1 MALYKVEGPDK
12 FLYEFEGPDDAP
24 VEQRLAYANELHQKR
39 LATIKE
45 HQARTGFIS
54 SVKAGAREAL
64 AGTEEALGFDQ
75 AAEEQR
81 QKAAKTHEGT
91 TQEDIERAK
100 AKGILPTAGAYLEK
114 YIAEPL
120 GGMVGRFGAPI
131 AAGMAAPFVAPE
143 AALGLLG
150 EAGVTAAG
158 VALTDFLPEMGE
170 NVKAQKDAGKDPN
183 YVTAALVGGVQA
195 SIAALGVPGTG
206 QINKLVGPKL
216 VQEAK
221 LLAPEIVEGKLTLD
235 AAKKELTGKW
245 TQYAQNMGVN
255 TISNTGLMAGTEEL
269 RRAQAGQDL
278 MSGKELAETAG
289 QALLLSPIFGAMNL
303 KGPRAQAETI
313 LEAGKVKY
321 DKIQDQLGSLREL
334 AQTRELT
341 RQENIK
347 IAELQQQARDIQ
359 AEMEKVK
366 EANQSNAAAN
376 KAYEAQQANY
386 RIPLKD
392 QLELPLGETPED
404 IKAKQLE
411 GSKQADLFTE
421 PAETPSPPKEP
432 YTITNKLL
440 TSLGI
445 GRSAY
450 PHDALVGFDA
460 NDATQNKI
468 IRSVLDQHAS
478 RNGVSAITQAKIEN
492 FLNDTLP
499 KTGEQNVTGQP
510 ELNLE
515 GNRDGVSSPSVRGPK
530 ATTGIKQADVSAVE
544 SNRDVVRRSN
554 AGEATQ
560 SLALNNQ
567 LKGEAPLGAY
577 YDVADKAQK
586 FQQQIPQEGSLKAKS
601 LEYVKP
607 EDKLTPTSFM
617 DRLNHPDPNVRYDA
631 RVEFLKTLREQR
643 NIERSKQESELE
655 KNLPPVNELEKR
667 AKYLSRNLEQMED
680 APKWLVEDLKNA
692 TKSDIDIEDTILR
705 GKEFLVNHRM
715 ENVVDKILKRK
726 ATPEEI
732 AAFDKLQNS
741 LFRYEPKKLGKNK
754 ESEFAKDP
762 QAYNAMIDAFIE
774 DYTGKRE
781 PLLPKSD
788 DMYAKQPEAIVDTGR
803 TKEAVEKEIINAVGP
818 NGRRAMNR
826 GDLKVIS
833 SKEIPKDATV
843 PANSPAFYHKGVAHL
858 IHDRLNEGE
867 ALGYLHHET
876 GVHYGLEKMVG
887 TDIYKDVLK
896 RFEYLNGKDQRVTDA
911 HAFVDRNYSELKPG
925 SKMYQEEVLA
935 RLVESAPN
943 HSLVRRIIA
952 AVKNF
957 LLRKGLIKA
966 DTLSVKDLHD
976 LVSRSLRESLA
987 GNLKGE
993 AKEGTQFA
1001 VLGENFKR
1009 YKKTTEG
1016 ITDNFG
1022 ITISNNHAAILEPLV
1037 NKLKDW
1043 YKKPAATYA
1052 TIKEDRSY
1060 AEIMQ
1065 DAFDNQSINVPARS
1079 ALGRVT
1085 NNALN
1090 KIDELL
1096 KNATDAEKRMAKSY
1110 VFVEAFDRATNARER
1125 TTQFAKKQPE
1135 PNAHFNDLFKKAG
1148 GNESTKDP
1156 GLFHTAYNNIKEINK
1171 DKTTFLQK
1179 TLDKAE
1185 TMFFSSDAAFNNRI
1199 IRSMEKDGLSWD
1211 TMKNVMYQISTS
1223 QALHREALAHQFI
1236 EHGGIEYNT
1245 TEHKYV
1251 VTDSP
1256 HSWKKMVESLD
1267 EAAKLNGIPLAE
1279 MQKYAGQALIAR
1291 RYGTVDGEF
1300 GNGIVAKNKIV
1311 EDHTRDLN
1319 VRNKQ
1324 KDATEYYSAN
1334 HKFVHLSE
1342 EEIAAGLKLFKEL
1355 KGMDKVV
1362 EQWNK
1367 TRENTLKVM
1376 VDSGLYNEMDAKI
1389 LLDAIEYVPFY
1400 RVEQLENRAGPKDF
1414 SRGIVDLARDKKFRG
1429 SEKEINNVF
1438 DNMERWVSYA
1448 IRKSVGNRAATDLVQ
1463 AAMKHI
1469 PDEVRK
1475 VDKVNPARRENTTGI
1490 WVDGEVQHY
1499 EFDDPLF
1506 VHAFTGMEPIV
1517 IPALSTAA
1525 KFTNLL
1531 RKNIVLNPLFS
1542 IGQLSQDGF
1551 NAMITSGVKHP
1562 FAIPLEVF
1570 KEFVK
1575 TLSGTSK
1582 AHEELTARGA
1592 TGTKDWSSA
1601 VSRIEAEMKSNL
1613 LETSNYQRIK
1623 GKLENFSMASDNA
1636 VRQAIY
1642 NRTLLETG
1650 GKKVNGRIE
1659 GGDKALAVERAFEVI
1674 NFRRSGASGSVNFL
1688 RQTVP
1693 FFGAYLQALNVTGKV
1708 LMGRGIGPAQ
1718 KAEARKVLASTLF
1731 KVSIASLIYNM
1742 MISDD
1747 DGYKKLDP
1755 SVRDRR
1761 LIIPGT
1767 DGLSLPLRSDLF
1779 TFISKILPE
1788 HIYQMNLDQGA
1799 EDGTKAAHALKMGLI
1814 NAIAS
1819 PNVMPQAIKPIFEV
1833 SLNKDFYTGRD
1844 IVGQGIAERNI
1855 EDQYTPNTSELAK
1868 ALGSTG
1874 MMSPMKVDYILKAYF
1889 GYTAGLGLMAVD
1901 RVISASEDKSP
1912 PEKSFRDT
1920 IASVPG
1926 ASAFVSHEFGNKD
1939 VTDFYELR
1947 DLVNTAVNSYN
1958 FKKSYGTSEETKNF
1972 REENKDILRVQAQ
1985 VNNINRNLTTI
1996 RHQETKIM
2004 EAPNSKMSPEEK
2016 SIKIREL
2023 RLRKQKM
2030 LANIDEIRKRAGL

>member
-24 VEQRLAYANELHQKR
+24 VEQRLSYASQLHQKR
-39 LATIKE
+39 LAAIKE
-45 HQARTGFIS
+45 HDTKTGFIS

-100 AKGILPTAGAYLEK
+100 AKGVLPAAGAYLEK
-114 YIAEPL
+114 YVAEPL

-131 AAGMAAPFVAPE
+131 AAGMAAPLVAPE

-195 SIAALGVPGTG
+195 SIAALGVPGAG
-206 QINKLVGPKL
+206 KINKLVGPKL
-216 VQEAK
+216 IEEAK
-221 LLAPEIVEGKLTLD
+221 LLAPEIIEGKLTLD

-255 TISNTGLMAGTEEL
+255 TISNTGLMVGTEEL

-278 MSGKELAETAG
+278 MSGQEIAETGG

-303 KGPRAQAETI
+303 RGPRAKAETI

-321 DKIQDQLGSLREL
+321 DKIQNELGSLREL

-366 EANQSNAAAN
+366 EANQSNEAAN
-376 KAYEAQQANY
+376 KAYEAQQADY
-386 RIPLKD
+386 RRPLKD
-392 QLELPLGETPED
+392 QLELPLGETIED
-404 IKAKQLE
+404 KKAKQLE
-411 GSKQADLFTE
+411 GSKQGDLFTE
-421 PAETPSPPKEP
+421 PTETPPPPQEP

-478 RNGVSAITQAKIEN
+478 RNGVSATTQAKIEK

-499 KTGEQNVTGQP
+499 KTGEQNVTGQS

-530 ATTGIKQADVSAVE
+530 PAKRINQADVSAVE
-544 SNRDVVRRSN
+544 FNRDDAGRSD
-554 AGEATQ
+554 AGKAAQ
-560 SLALNNQ
+560 SAALNNQ

-607 EDKLTPTSFM
+607 ADNLTPTSFT
-617 DRLNHPDPNVRYDA
+617 DRLSDPDPIIRDRA
-631 RVEFLKTLREQR
+631 RTEFLKTVREQR
-643 NIERSKQESELE
+643 NIERSKQESELL
-655 KNLPPVNELEKR
+655 KNMPPENDLVKQV
-667 AKYLSRNLEQMED
+667 KYLSRNLEQIED
-680 APKWLVEDLKNA
+680 APRSLIEDLKNSIKKEIDPVHGEIKPSELVMKESIQNA
-692 TKSDIDIEDTILR
+692 KEFIVSHNTKNDID
-705 GKEFLVNHRM
+705 N
-715 ENVVDKILKRK
+715 ILKRK
-726 ATPEEI
+726 ATPQEVE
-732 AAFDKLQNS
+732 AFKKLQNS
-741 LFRYEPKKLGKNK
+741 LFRYNPKRLGKNK

-781 PLLPKSD
+781 PLLQKQEIKSD
-788 DMYAKQPEAIVDTGR
+788 DMYAKQSERIPDTGR
-803 TKEAVEKEIINAVGP
+803 TKENVQKEIIDSVGP
-818 NGRRAMNR
+818 NGKKAMDR
-826 GDLKVIS
+826 GDLNVIS
-833 SKEIPKDATV
+833 SKEIPEKAKV
-843 PANSPAFYHKGVAHL
+843 PANSPAFYHEGKAYL
-858 IHDRLNEGE
+858 IHDRLNKGE

-911 HAFVDRNYSELKPG
+911 HAFVDKNYSELKPG
-925 SKMYQEEVLA
+925 SKEYQEEVLA

-993 AKEGTQFA
+993 AKEG
-1001 VLGENFKR
+1001 
-1009 YKKTTEG
+1009 
-1016 ITDNFG
+1016 I
-1022 ITISNNHAAILEPLV
+1022 
-1037 NKLKDW
+1037 
-1043 YKKPAATYA
+1043 
-1052 TIKEDRSY
+1052 
-1060 AEIMQ
+1060 
-1065 DAFDNQSINVPARS
+1065 
-1079 ALGRVT
+1079 
-1085 NNALN
+1085 
-1090 KIDELL
+1090 
-1096 KNATDAEKRMAKSY
+1096 
-1110 VFVEAFDRATNARER
+1110 
-1125 TTQFAKKQPE
+1125 QFAKKQPE
-1135 PNAHFNDLFKKAG
+1135 PNAHLNDLFKKAG

-1171 DKTTFLQK
+1171 DKTSFLQK

-1199 IRSMEKDGLSWD
+1199 VRSMEKDGLSWD

-1267 EAAKLNGIPLAE
+1267 EAAKLNGIPLSE

-1414 SRGIVDLARDKKFRG
+1414 SRGIVDLAKDKKFRG

-1475 VDKVNPARRENTTGI
+1475 VDKVNPARRENTTGV

-1708 LMGRGIGPAQ
+1708 LMGRGIGPSQ

-1731 KVSIASLIYNM
+1731 KVSIASLMYNM

-1761 LIIPGT
+1761 LIILGT

-1788 HIYQMNLDQGA
+1788 HIYQMNLDQGS

-1844 IVGQGIAERNI
+1844 IVGQGISERNT

-1868 ALGSTG
+1868 VLGSTG

-1920 IASVPG
+1920 IASIPG
-1926 ASAFVSHEFGNKD
+1926 AAAFVSHEFGNKD

-1947 DLVNTAVNSYN
+1947 ELVNTAVNSYN

-1972 REENKDILRVQAQ
+1972 REENKEILQVQAQ

-2004 EAPNSKMSPEEK
+2004 EAPNSEMSPEEK
-2016 SIKIREL
+2016 GVKIREL

-2030 LANIDEIRKRAGL
+2030 LSNIEDLRKRAGL

>member
-24 VEQRLAYANELHQKR
+24 VEQRLAYASQLHQKR
-39 LATIKE
+39 LAAIKE
-45 HQARTGFIS
+45 HDTKTGFLS

-64 AGTEEALGFDQ
+64 AGTEQALGFDQ

-100 AKGILPTAGAYLEK
+100 AKGVLPAAGAYLEK
-114 YIAEPL
+114 YVAEPL

-183 YVTAALVGGVQA
+183 YVTAALIGGVQA
-195 SIAALGVPGTG
+195 SIAALGVPGAG
-206 QINKLVGPKL
+206 KINKLVGPKL
-216 VQEAK
+216 IEEAK

-255 TISNTGLMAGTEEL
+255 TISNTGLMVGTEEL

-278 MSGKELAETAG
+278 MSGQELAETAG
-289 QALLLSPIFGAMNL
+289 QAALLSPIFGAMNL
-303 KGPRAQAETI
+303 RGPRAKAETI

-321 DKIQDQLGSLREL
+321 DKIQNELGSLREL
-334 AQTRELT
+334 AQTRELS

-376 KAYEAQQANY
+376 KAYEAQQADY
-386 RIPLKD
+386 RRPLKD

-411 GSKQADLFTE
+411 GSKQGDLFTE
-421 PAETPSPPKEP
+421 PTETPPPPQEP

-478 RNGVSAITQAKIEN
+478 RNGVSATTQAKIEK

-530 ATTGIKQADVSAVE
+530 AATGIKQADVSAVE
-544 SNRDVVRRSN
+544 SNRDVVGRSD
-554 AGEATQ
+554 AGKATQ
-560 SLALNNQ
+560 SAALNNQ

-617 DRLNHPDPNVRYDA
+617 DRLSHPDPNVRYDA

-692 TKSDIDIEDTILR
+692 TKSDFDIEDTILR

-732 AAFDKLQNS
+732 AAFDKLQDS
-741 LFRYEPKKLGKNK
+741 MFRYEPKKLGKNK

-781 PLLPKSD
+781 PLLQKQEIKSD
-788 DMYAKQPEAIVDTGR
+788 DMYAKQSEQIPNTGR
-803 TKEAVEKEIINAVGP
+803 TKENVQKEIIDAVGP
-818 NGRRAMNR
+818 NGKKAMDR
-826 GDLKVIS
+826 GDLNVIS
-833 SKEIPKDATV
+833 SKEIPERATV
-843 PANSPAFYHKGVAHL
+843 PANSPAFYHEGKAYL

-993 AKEGTQFA
+993 AKEG
-1001 VLGENFKR
+1001 
-1009 YKKTTEG
+1009 
-1016 ITDNFG
+1016 I
-1022 ITISNNHAAILEPLV
+1022 
-1037 NKLKDW
+1037 
-1043 YKKPAATYA
+1043 
-1052 TIKEDRSY
+1052 
-1060 AEIMQ
+1060 
-1065 DAFDNQSINVPARS
+1065 
-1079 ALGRVT
+1079 
-1085 NNALN
+1085 
-1090 KIDELL
+1090 
-1096 KNATDAEKRMAKSY
+1096 
-1110 VFVEAFDRATNARER
+1110 
-1125 TTQFAKKQPE
+1125 QFAKKQPE
-1135 PNAHFNDLFKKAG
+1135 PNAHLNDLFKKAG

-1199 IRSMEKDGLSWD
+1199 VRSMEKDGLSWD
-1211 TMKNVMYQISTS
+1211 TMKNVMYQISTA

-1267 EAAKLNGIPLAE
+1267 EAAKLNGVPLAE

-1300 GNGIVAKNKIV
+1300 GNGIVAKNKKV
-1311 EDHTRDLN
+1311 DDHVRDLN

-1324 KDATEYYSAN
+1324 KDATDYFKAN
-1334 HKFVHLSE
+1334 HVKVHLSE
-1342 EEIAAGLKLFKEL
+1342 EEIASGLKLLKEL
-1355 KGMDKVV
+1355 KGMDKVI

-1376 VDSGLYNEMDAKI
+1376 VDSGLYNKIDAEI

-1400 RVEQLENRAGPKDF
+1400 RVEQLENRAGPKEF
-1414 SRGIVDLARDKKFRG
+1414 SRGLVDLARDPKFRG

-1463 AAMKHI
+1463 AALKHI

-1475 VDKVNPARRENTTGI
+1475 VDKVATGKGENTTGI
-1490 WVDGEVQHY
+1490 WVDGKVQHY

-1575 TLSGTSK
+1575 TLSGKSK

-1592 TGTKDWSSA
+1592 TGTPDWSSA

-1623 GKLENFSMASDNA
+1623 GKLEKFSMASDNA

-1659 GGDKALAVERAFEVI
+1659 GGDKALAVERAFEII

-1708 LMGRGIGPAQ
+1708 LMGRGIGPSQ

-1731 KVSIASLIYNM
+1731 KVSIASLVYNM

-1788 HIYQMNLDQGA
+1788 HIYQMNLDQGS

-1844 IVGQGIAERNI
+1844 IVGQGISERNT

-1868 ALGSTG
+1868 VLGSTG

-1920 IASVPG
+1920 IASIPG
-1926 ASAFVSHEFGNKD
+1926 AAAFVSHEFGNKD

-1947 DLVNTAVNSYN
+1947 ELVNTAVNSYN
-1958 FKKSYGTSEETKNF
+1958 FKKSYGTAEETKNF
-1972 REENKDILRVQAQ
+1972 REENKDILHVQAQ

-2004 EAPNSKMSPEEK
+2004 EAPNSEMSPEEK
-2016 SIKIREL
+2016 GIKIREL

-2030 LANIDEIRKRAGL
+2030 LSNIDEIRKRAGL